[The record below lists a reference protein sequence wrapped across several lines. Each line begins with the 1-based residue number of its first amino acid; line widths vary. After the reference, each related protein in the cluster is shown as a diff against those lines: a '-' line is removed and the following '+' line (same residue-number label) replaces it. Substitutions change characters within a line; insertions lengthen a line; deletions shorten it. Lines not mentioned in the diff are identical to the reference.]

1 MAIQLYEYSGIATS
15 GELDGTSGENGTG
28 SDPASTGAVTTSA
41 SDDLLL
47 AAVTIDSADN
57 VTAASNSFTLE
68 QNFVIG
74 SSNGRETFASADR
87 KGSVSNNSTTFTHRN
102 NPWRAQ
108 IAAFRKAP

>member
-1 MAIQLYEYSGIATS
+1 MQRKRH
-15 GELDGTSGENGTG
+15 TG
-28 SDPASTGAVTTSA
+28 SDPASTGAVTTNA
-41 SDDLLL
+41 TEDLFL
-47 AAVTIDSADN
+47 AAITIDSADS

-87 KGSVSNNSTTFTHRN
+87 KGSPSSNSTTFTHRN
-102 NPWRAQ
+102 NTWRAQ